1 MKKISFLI
9 TVFLIVFAFHNT
21 HAQKIGKKVK
31 ETAKQTTEQKA
42 EQKTAEGVNKGVDKG
57 IEGIKSIFKK
67 KNKDSDNENENQS
80 NENEEQITDPG
91 LADSEKGADTSIFGV
106 YSKFTFVPGNRI
118 LFYDD
123 FERDGLG
130 DFPVKWETGG
140 SGEVVTNSMYPGKWL
155 SFSGRSGYLPSS
167 GELPENYT
175 IEFDLV
181 TNGLKENNSATALM
195 IAFIKKKSY
204 KMGSAGGHA
213 DLRIGLHRTGALTIA
228 NSGAEKSP
236 RIHTKLSQKFMID
249 ALVHISIAVN
259 KNRLRIWMDEEK
271 IVDIPSLLI
280 GNMGRYILFEAFD
293 INPAKGHTVLIS
305 NFKIAE
311 STEDIRSQLLDK
323 GRFSTTGIYFNTDK
337 AEIKPESYGIIKSV
351 ADYLK
356 ENPDVVIQVIGHTDS
371 QGEENYNQ
379 QLSER
384 RANAVLHLLVN
395 HFGIDENR
403 ISAIGKGESEHV
415 DDNTT
420 EKGRANNRR
429 VEFVKMGM

>member
-1 MKKISFLI
+1 MKKVIL
-9 TVFLIVFAFHNT
+9 FACLFFIPFFFNET
-21 HAQKIGKKVK
+21 SAQKIGKRVK
-31 ETAKQTTEQKA
+31 QTAKQTAEQKA
-42 EQKTAEGVNKGVDKG
+42 EQKTAETVNQGVDKG

-67 KNKDSDNENENQS
+67 KNKDSNDENEDENNENP
-80 NENEEQITDPG
+80 EETIDPG
-91 LADSEKGADTSIFGV
+91 LVDSGQGLADTSGFGV
-106 YSKFTFVPGNRI
+106 YSKFTFEPGNKI

-123 FERDGLG
+123 FEKDGLG
-130 DFPVKWETGG
+130 DFPVKWETSGT
-140 SGEVVTNSMYPGKWL
+140 GEVVTNSAYPGNWL

-175 IEFDLV
+175 VEFDLI
-181 TNGLKENNSATALM
+181 TNGFSNNNSGNALM
-195 IAFIKKKSY
+195 VAFIKKKSY
-204 KMGSAGGHA
+204 RMGSAGGHA
-213 DLRIGLHRTGALTIA
+213 DLRISLHKTGTLTIA
-228 NSGAEKSP
+228 NTGAEKSP
-236 RIHTKLSQKFMID
+236 RINTRLDQKFKLD
-249 ALVHISIAVN
+249 ALVHISVAVN

-337 AEIKPESYGIIKSV
+337 AEIKPESYAVLKSV

-356 ENPDVVIQVIGHTDS
+356 ENSDVNIQVIGHTDS
-371 QGEENYNQ
+371 QGEDEYNL

-384 RANAVLHLLVN
+384 RAQAVIHALV
-395 HFGIDENR
+395 HQFIIEEVR
-403 ISAIGKGESEHV
+403 LSATGMGEAQPV

-429 VEFVKMGM
+429 VEFVKM